1 MKSIILAA
9 GLGKRLKPF
18 TDTNPKCLV
27 EINNKSLLE
36 NILNHLS
43 DVGVSEAWI
52 VTGYLSN
59 NVKERIGDTY
69 KNITIK
75 YVDNTD
81 YNTTNNIYSLYLA
94 LKEVDDD
101 IILSECDLYYQKAVF
116 DSLLTKKQDCT
127 ILVSKYNPETMD
139 GTVITKDKNGDA
151 FQMKINK
158 HQVRYEDFSFDNTY
172 KTVNVYWMSK
182 SFATEK
188 LLPAIEFY
196 MNKYDKNS
204 YYELV
209 IGSLMYFGNDNF
221 DMIEVS
227 ENEWAEVDDLQDLER
242 ARKKFLNKD

>member
-75 YVDNTD
+75 SVFVN
-81 YNTTNNIYSLYLA
+81 SLFDSF
-94 LKEVDDD
+94 K
-101 IILSECDLYYQKAVF
+101 QKA
-116 DSLLTKKQDCT
+116 DRS
-127 ILVSKYNPETMD
+127 EA
-139 GTVITKDKNGDA
+139 VIA
-151 FQMKINK
+151 
-158 HQVRYEDFSFDNTY
+158 
-172 KTVNVYWMSK
+172 
-182 SFATEK
+182 
-188 LLPAIEFY
+188 
-196 MNKYDKNS
+196 
-204 YYELV
+204 
-209 IGSLMYFGNDNF
+209 GNHC
-221 DMIEVS
+221 
-227 ENEWAEVDDLQDLER
+227 
-242 ARKKFLNKD
+242 